1 MNRGW
6 WGAVLA
12 GGFLAI
18 SSWTPA
24 AQPATPKAETGK
36 TAKVVEDGKM
46 KVAVS
51 KVAPDAGK
59 KGGDAA
65 LKPLTQDEAS
75 SASQP
80 TPVALPPVWG
90 RDWKAARAQSESEK
104 RPMLAVFGLSGFA
117 AGQKLITGVLAQPE
131 VIEALKK
138 DYVLVYLD
146 APDVPA
152 LMREFRITSFPVVIL
167 THADGTE
174 LGRFMGAVRSA
185 GPAEFLDRVASTRKT
200 GEELRVLNAAIEAA
214 PGDMTLLKQ
223 KGALLMAQ
231 GDMSNAIAAYRQA
244 FLVDSQNVQDIP
256 ESVLAVLKAEQKVR
270 DLKERIRQEPKN
282 AALYRELGVC
292 MVEYERPGEAYS
304 AFEQA
309 LRLEPAVKE
318 GIPEVYSREIEV
330 KLEWE
335 KQMQEVEAQLAKT
348 PDDGA
353 LLRRRGDLLAGNGL
367 SREVEQMKRAIA
379 DYRKVMQL
387 ASDKGADLAADVAFL
402 EIVTKQDRSPQA
414 MVDDLA
420 AFEKAYPQSRRVEM
434 ALYIRAL
441 ALFQA
446 ESIQEGEQVLRE
458 YQKRYPTGAMAQE
471 VKAMLED
478 LRPASEEKK
487 PAGEKPQEKKADA
500 KKTAGA
506 AKPEAK
512 KKP

>member
-12 GGFLAI
+12 GGLLAI

-24 AQPATPKAETGK
+24 AQPAAPKAETGK
-36 TAKVVEDGKM
+36 TAKVAEDGKM

-59 KGGDAA
+59 KGESAA
-65 LKPLTQDEAS
+65 LKPVADDKAT

-104 RPMLAVFGLSGFA
+104 RPMLAVFGISAFET
-117 AGQKLITGVLAQPE
+117 GQNLITGVLAQPE
-131 VIEALKK
+131 VIETLKN

-152 LMREFRITSFPVVIL
+152 LMREFHVTSFPVAIL

-174 LGRFMGAVRSA
+174 LGRFMGVRSA
-185 GPAEFLDRVASTRKT
+185 RPADFLERVANARKT

-244 FLVDSQNVQDIP
+244 FLADSQNVQDIP
-256 ESVLAVLKAEQKVR
+256 ESVLTVLKAEQKVR
-270 DLKERIRQEPKN
+270 NLKDRIHQEPKN
-282 AALYRELGVC
+282 AALYRELGTY
-292 MVEYERPGEAYS
+292 MVEYERPEEAYA

-309 LRLEPAVKE
+309 LRLDPTVKE
-318 GIPEVYSREIEV
+318 GIPDVYSREIET

-335 KQMQEVEAQLAKT
+335 KQMKEVEEQLAKVPEDVT
-348 PDDGA
+348 

-367 SREVEQMKRAIA
+367 SREVEQMARALA

-387 ASDKGADLAADVAFL
+387 APDKGADLAADVAFL
-402 EIVTKQDRSPQA
+402 EIVTKQDRPPQA
-414 MVDDLA
+414 MVDDLV
-420 AFEKAYPQSRRVEM
+420 AFEKAYPKSRRVEM

-446 ESIQEGEQVLRE
+446 ESVQEGEQVLRE

-478 LRPASEEKK
+478 LTPASKEKK
-487 PAGEKPQEKKADA
+487 SAGEKPQGKKADA
-500 KKTAGA
+500 KKPTGA
-506 AKPEAK
+506 AKPEAG